1 MSRQRVFGLCKQAGR
16 NARWVLLC
24 VSCNL
29 DRWDVKLCSAAIR
42 TRQSVILMARHVYII
57 SATTQ
62 SKSLIVPAEVD
73 SFLGQLPRSVLG
85 VIIWLIPHHLHPL
98 SPTTLLTAV
107 LTDHV
112 QLPNP
117 VLEPEE
123 RFRMRFMVERTGM
136 AWREKRERER
146 EKCGEKMV
154 STKQKSPSSSSC

>member
-1 MSRQRVFGLCKQAGR
+1 
-16 NARWVLLC
+16 
-24 VSCNL
+24 
-29 DRWDVKLCSAAIR
+29 
-42 TRQSVILMARHVYII
+42 MACHVYII

-123 RFRMRFMVERTGM
+123 RFRMRFMAERTGM
-136 AWREKRERER
+136 AWREKRERE
-146 EKCGEKMV
+146 KCGEKMV
-154 STKQKSPSSSSC
+154 TTKQKSPSSSSC